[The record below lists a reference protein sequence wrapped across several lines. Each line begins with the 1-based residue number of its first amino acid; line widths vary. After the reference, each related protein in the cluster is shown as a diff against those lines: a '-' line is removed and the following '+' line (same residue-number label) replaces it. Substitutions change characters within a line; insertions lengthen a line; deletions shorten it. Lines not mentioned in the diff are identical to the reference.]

1 MPNLGPLSLLAPQP
15 PATVRRGSIPS
26 LIAPMPVDSRASD
39 PKAPT
44 PSKAS
49 GPSTSYTSSKAAASG
64 SGAEAKAAAERDKA
78 LGLVLNQ
85 IERNFGKGS
94 IMRLGD
100 ASRMRVET
108 IPTGALTLDLALG
121 GGYPKGR
128 VVEVYGPESSGK
140 TTLTLHAIAE
150 VQRRGGVAAFVDAE
164 HALDPVYAAALGV
177 DIENL
182 LVSQP
187 DTGEMALEIVDQ
199 LVRSAAVDVVV
210 VDSVAALTPR
220 AEIEGE
226 MGDLAV
232 GSQARLM
239 SQAMRKITGN
249 IGKSGCTVIFL
260 NQLRLKIGVTYGNP
274 ETTTGGNALK
284 FYASV
289 RLDIR
294 RIQTLKRGTEE
305 YGIRAKVKVA
315 KNKVAPPFRIA
326 EFDILFGRGISTLG
340 CLLDLAEETGVVVRK
355 GAWYSYEGDNI
366 GQGRDN
372 TITWLEQNPEPQQ
385 EIEQLTR
392 QRLTEGA
399 DVTANSMK
407 PLAAAAKLAHT
418 QLLAGEQKEAVEPTT
433 GGEIKT
439 VVSASSAPIDAK
451 ATKSR
456 L

>member
-1 MPNLGPLSLLAPQP
+1 MPAD
-15 PATVRRGSIPS
+15 V
-26 LIAPMPVDSRASD
+26 
-39 PKAPT
+39 
-44 PSKAS
+44 KAS
-49 GPSTSYTSSKAAASG
+49 HSSAG
-64 SGAEAKAAAERDKA
+64 DPRPGERDKA
-78 LGLVLNQ
+78 LDLVLGQ

-108 IPTGALTLDLALG
+108 ISTGALTLDLALG

-150 VQRRGGVAAFVDAE
+150 VQKGGGVAAFVDAE
-164 HALDPVYAAALGV
+164 HALDPVYAASLGV
-177 DIENL
+177 DVENL

-199 LVRSAAVDVVV
+199 LVRSGAVDIVVI
-210 VDSVAALTPR
+210 DSVAALTPR

-226 MGDLAV
+226 MGDLSV
-232 GSQARLM
+232 GGQARLM

-249 IGKSGCTVIFL
+249 IGKSRCTVIFL

-326 EFDILFGRGISTLG
+326 EFDILFGRGISTVG
-340 CLLDLAEETGVVVRK
+340 CILDLAEETGVVTRK

-372 TITWLEQNPEPQQ
+372 TIGWLEQNPEAKDA
-385 EIEQLTR
+385 IEVLVR
-392 QRLTEGA
+392 QKLTEGSE
-399 DVTANSMK
+399 VTSNSMR
-407 PLAAAAKLAHT
+407 PLAAAARSAVAKPLAKPADT
-418 QLLAGEQKEAVEPTT
+418 DKKSVADGAG
-433 GGEIKT
+433 
-439 VVSASSAPIDAK
+439 
-451 ATKSR
+451 
-456 L
+456 

>member
-1 MPNLGPLSLLAPQP
+1 M
-15 PATVRRGSIPS
+15 SI
-26 LIAPMPVDSRASD
+26 
-39 PKAPT
+39 
-44 PSKAS
+44 
-49 GPSTSYTSSKAAASG
+49 
-64 SGAEAKAAAERDKA
+64 EAKRTDVSKEKDKA
-78 LGLVLNQ
+78 LNLVLGQ

-108 IPTGALTLDLALG
+108 ISTGALTLDLALG

-150 VQRRGGVAAFVDAE
+150 VQRNGGVAAFVDAE
-164 HALDPVYAAALGV
+164 HALDPVYAASLGV
-177 DIENL
+177 DVENL

-199 LVRSAAVDVVV
+199 LIRSAAVDLVV

-220 AEIEGE
+220 SEIEGE
-226 MGDLAV
+226 MGDHVV

-260 NQLRLKIGVTYGNP
+260 NQLRLKIGITYGNP

-284 FYASV
+284 FYSSV

-326 EFDILFGRGISTLG
+326 EFDILFGKGISTTG
-340 CLLDLAEETGVVVRK
+340 CLLDLAEETNIVIRR
-355 GAWYSYEGDNI
+355 GARYSYEGENI

-372 TITWLEQNPEPQQ
+372 TIIWLDQNPHIKET
-385 EIEQLTR
+385 IEDFVKQKLSEG
-392 QRLTEGA
+392 TE
-399 DVTANSMK
+399 VSSNSMK
-407 PLAAAAKLAHT
+407 
-418 QLLAGEQKEAVEPTT
+418 QLKVNKDNTAIAND
-433 GGEIKT
+433 IKN
-439 VVSASSAPIDAK
+439 VA
-451 ATKSR
+451 
-456 L
+456 

>member
-1 MPNLGPLSLLAPQP
+1 MPA
-15 PATVRRGSIPS
+15 
-26 LIAPMPVDSRASD
+26 DSRAT
-39 PKAPT
+39 AAAA
-44 PSKAS
+44 AS
-49 GPSTSYTSSKAAASG
+49 SSSSPSTSYVSAAAPSG
-64 SGAEAKAAAERDKA
+64 DPRAAAERDKA
-78 LGLVLNQ
+78 LGLVLTQ

-108 IPTGALTLDLALG
+108 VPTGALTLDLALG

-150 VQRRGGVAAFVDAE
+150 VQKRGGVAAFVDAE

-199 LVRSAAVDVVV
+199 LVRSAAVDIVV

-260 NQLRLKIGVTYGNP
+260 NQLRQKIGVTYGNP

-340 CLLDLAEETGVVVRK
+340 CLLDLAEETGVVTRK

-372 TITWLEQNPEPQQ
+372 TIAWLEQNPAPKEV
-385 EIEQLTR
+385 IETLTR
-392 QRLTEGA
+392 QKLTEGSE
-399 DVTANSMK
+399 VTANSMK
-407 PLAAAAKLAHT
+407 PLAAAAKLAAAKPAT
-418 QLLAGEQKEAVEPTT
+418 GTEGSEAEELPAAG
-433 GGEIKT
+433 
-439 VVSASSAPIDAK
+439 
-451 ATKSR
+451 
-456 L
+456 

>member
-1 MPNLGPLSLLAPQP
+1 MP
-15 PATVRRGSIPS
+15 
-26 LIAPMPVDSRASD
+26 SD
-39 PKAPT
+39 PKAAVPAT
-44 PSKAS
+44 TASPSAFAS
-49 GPSTSYTSSKAAASG
+49 HSG
-64 SGAEAKAAAERDKA
+64 SLAPADPRAAAERDKA

-108 IPTGALTLDLALG
+108 INTGALTLDLALG

-150 VQRRGGVAAFVDAE
+150 VQKRGGVAAFVDAE

-199 LVRSAAVDVVV
+199 LVRSAAVDIVV

-260 NQLRLKIGVTYGNP
+260 NQLRQKIGVTYGNP

-326 EFDILFGRGISTLG
+326 EFDILFGRGISTVG
-340 CLLDLAEETGVVVRK
+340 CVLDLAEETGVVTRK

-372 TITWLEQNPEPQQ
+372 TIAWLEQNPGPKDTIEAQTRRRLAEGQ
-385 EIEQLTR
+385 E
-392 QRLTEGA
+392 
-399 DVTANSMK
+399 VSANSMK
-407 PLAAAAKLAHT
+407 PLAAAAKLAAST
-418 QLLAGEQKEAVEPTT
+418 ADGASLEEEDDSLAPSEMAEA
-433 GGEIKT
+433 
-439 VVSASSAPIDAK
+439 
-451 ATKSR
+451 
-456 L
+456 

>member
-1 MPNLGPLSLLAPQP
+1 MPA
-15 PATVRRGSIPS
+15 
-26 LIAPMPVDSRASD
+26 D
-39 PKAPT
+39 
-44 PSKAS
+44 
-49 GPSTSYTSSKAAASG
+49 SKAAD
-64 SGAEAKAAAERDKA
+64 AKAAAAVARAAAERDKA

-108 IPTGALTLDLALG
+108 ISTGALTLDLALG

-150 VQRRGGVAAFVDAE
+150 VQKRGGVAAFVDAE
-164 HALDPVYAAALGV
+164 HALDPVYAACLGV
-177 DIENL
+177 DVENL

-199 LVRSAAVDVVV
+199 LVRSGAVDIVV

-260 NQLRLKIGVTYGNP
+260 NQLRQKIGVIYGSP

-294 RIQTLKRGTEE
+294 RVQTLKRGTEE

-326 EFDILFGRGISTLG
+326 EFDILFGRGISILG
-340 CLLDLAEETGVVVRK
+340 CLLDLAEETGVVIRK

-372 TITWLEQNPEPQQ
+372 TIAWLEQNPEQK
-385 EIEQLTR
+385 ELIEQRTR
-392 QRLTEGA
+392 QKLTEGSE
-399 DVTANSMK
+399 VRANSMK
-407 PLAAAAKLAHT
+407 PLAAAAK
-418 QLLAGEQKEAVEPTT
+418 AGVETTVEEEVEVEYADVEEAAYE
-433 GGEIKT
+433 
-439 VVSASSAPIDAK
+439 S
-451 ATKSR
+451 
-456 L
+456 

>member
-1 MPNLGPLSLLAPQP
+1 MAARSGVHPSPAVRFSAAP
-15 PATVRRGSIPS
+15 SPS
-26 LIAPMPVDSRASD
+26 LNSVMPSD
-39 PKAPT
+39 PKAAP
-44 PSKAS
+44 AGS
-49 GPSTSYTSSKAAASG
+49 GSVAPGAAAAASL
-64 SGAEAKAAAERDKA
+64 APADPRAAAERDKA

-108 IPTGALTLDLALG
+108 INTGALTLDLALG

-150 VQRRGGVAAFVDAE
+150 VQKRGGVAAFVDAE

-199 LVRSAAVDVVV
+199 LVRSAAVDIVV

-260 NQLRLKIGVTYGNP
+260 NQLRQKIGVTYGNP

-340 CLLDLAEETGVVVRK
+340 CLLDLAEETGVVTRK

-372 TITWLEQNPEPQQ
+372 TIAWLEQNPDQVVV
-385 EIEQLTR
+385 IEQLTR
-392 QRLTEGA
+392 TRLTEGSE
-399 DVTANSMK
+399 VTANSMK
-407 PLAAAAKLAHT
+407 PLAAAARQA
-418 QLLAGEQKEAVEPTT
+418 
-433 GGEIKT
+433 
-439 VVSASSAPIDAK
+439 
-451 ATKSR
+451 ATKP
-456 L
+456 LGAAEAEAAAVKVLEELPAA

>member
-1 MPNLGPLSLLAPQP
+1 MSIEVKPLQSP
-15 PATVRRGSIPS
+15 
-26 LIAPMPVDSRASD
+26 DSKKID
-39 PKAPT
+39 PKAGE
-44 PSKAS
+44 K
-49 GPSTSYTSSKAAASG
+49 
-64 SGAEAKAAAERDKA
+64 EKA
-78 LGLVLNQ
+78 LSLVVGQ

-100 ASRMRVET
+100 ASKMRVET
-108 IPTGALTLDLALG
+108 ISTGALTLDLALG

-128 VVEVYGPESSGK
+128 VVEIYGPESSGK

-150 VQRRGGVAAFVDAE
+150 IQRNGGVAAFVDAE
-164 HALDPVYAAALGV
+164 HALDPVYAASLGV
-177 DIENL
+177 DVENL

-199 LVRSAAVDVVV
+199 LIRSAAVDLVV

-220 AEIEGE
+220 SEIEGE
-226 MGDLAV
+226 MGDHSV
-232 GSQARLM
+232 GAQARLM

-260 NQLRLKIGVTYGNP
+260 NQLRLKIGITYGNP

-326 EFDILFGRGISTLG
+326 EFDILFGKGISTLG
-340 CLLDLAEETGVVVRK
+340 CLLDLADETNVVTRK

-372 TITWLEQNPEPQQ
+372 TITWLEQNQ
-385 EIEQLTR
+385 ESKEIIEKLVKEK
-392 QRLTEGA
+392 LTEGSE
-399 DVTANSMK
+399 VSANSMR
-407 PLAAAAKLAHT
+407 PLAAAARNNSSRPSLS
-418 QLLAGEQKEAVEPTT
+418 Q
-433 GGEIKT
+433 
-439 VVSASSAPIDAK
+439 VSANG
-451 ATKSR
+451 
-456 L
+456 

>member
-1 MPNLGPLSLLAPQP
+1 MSNEGKPLQSTESKKIDAKSGEKEKALSL
-15 PATVRRGSIPS
+15 VVG
-26 LIAPMPVDSRASD
+26 
-39 PKAPT
+39 
-44 PSKAS
+44 
-49 GPSTSYTSSKAAASG
+49 
-64 SGAEAKAAAERDKA
+64 
-78 LGLVLNQ
+78 Q

-100 ASRMRVET
+100 ASKMRVET
-108 IPTGALTLDLALG
+108 ISTGALTLDLALG

-128 VVEVYGPESSGK
+128 VIEVYGPESSGK

-150 VQRRGGVAAFVDAE
+150 IQRNGGVAAFVDAE
-164 HALDPVYAAALGV
+164 HALDPVYAASLGV
-177 DIENL
+177 DVENL

-199 LVRSAAVDVVV
+199 LIRSAAVDLVV

-220 AEIEGE
+220 SEIEGE
-226 MGDLAV
+226 MGDHSV
-232 GSQARLM
+232 GAQARLM

-260 NQLRLKIGVTYGNP
+260 NQLRLKIGITYGNP

-326 EFDILFGRGISTLG
+326 EFDILFGKGISTLG
-340 CLLDLAEETGVVVRK
+340 CLLDLADETNVVTRK

-372 TITWLEQNPEPQQ
+372 TITWLEQNPESK
-385 EIEQLTR
+385 EIIEKLVKEK
-392 QRLTEGA
+392 LTEGSE
-399 DVTANSMK
+399 VSANSMR
-407 PLAAAAKLAHT
+407 PLASAARQASSRPHLT
-418 QLLAGEQKEAVEPTT
+418 Q
-433 GGEIKT
+433 
-439 VVSASSAPIDAK
+439 VSANG
-451 ATKSR
+451 
-456 L
+456 

>member
-1 MPNLGPLSLLAPQP
+1 MAVEMNVTQSSA
-15 PATVRRGSIPS
+15 S
-26 LIAPMPVDSRASD
+26 DSRQ
-39 PKAPT
+39 
-44 PSKAS
+44 AS
-49 GPSTSYTSSKAAASG
+49 GKAG
-64 SGAEAKAAAERDKA
+64 ERDKA
-78 LGLVLNQ
+78 LSMVLGQ

-108 IPTGALTLDLALG
+108 ISTGALTLDLALG

-199 LVRSAAVDVVV
+199 LIRSAAVDLVV

-220 AEIEGE
+220 SEIEGE
-226 MGDLAV
+226 MGDHSV
-232 GSQARLM
+232 GCQARLM

-315 KNKVAPPFRIA
+315 KNKIAPPFRIA
-326 EFDILFGRGISTLG
+326 EFDILFGQGISTLG
-340 CLLDLAEETGVVVRK
+340 CLLDMAEETSVVSRK

-372 TITWLEQNPEPQQ
+372 TIIWLEQNQQ
-385 EIEQLTR
+385 AKEKIETLVR
-392 QRLTEGA
+392 QKLTEGSE
-399 DVTANSMK
+399 VSANSMR
-407 PLAAAAKLAHT
+407 PLAAAARNSS
-418 QLLAGEQKEAVEPTT
+418 V
-433 GGEIKT
+433 KT
-439 VVSASSAPIDAK
+439 SAPK
-451 ATKSR
+451 AS
-456 L
+456 LEAA

>member
-1 MPNLGPLSLLAPQP
+1 MALVVQRSQDGARFRP
-15 PATVRRGSIPS
+15 PISASTHRPDGSSQLRPVPS
-26 LIAPMPVDSRASD
+26 
-39 PKAPT
+39 PT
-44 PSKAS
+44 PTIPADSKAALSS
-49 GPSTSYTSSKAAASG
+49 GSPSPSTSYVSAAAPSG
-64 SGAEAKAAAERDKA
+64 DPKAAAERDKA
-78 LGLVLNQ
+78 LGLVLTQ

-108 IPTGALTLDLALG
+108 VPTGALTLDLALG

-150 VQRRGGVAAFVDAE
+150 VQKRGGVAAFVDAE

-199 LVRSAAVDVVV
+199 LVRSAAVDIVV

-260 NQLRLKIGVTYGNP
+260 NQLRQKIGVTYGNP

-340 CLLDLAEETGVVVRK
+340 CLLDLAEETGVVTRK

-372 TITWLEQNPEPQQ
+372 TITWLEQNPEPK
-385 EIEQLTR
+385 EVIEQLTR
-392 QRLTEGA
+392 KKLTEGSE
-399 DVTANSMK
+399 VTANSMK
-407 PLAAAAKLAHT
+407 PLAAAAKLAAAKP
-418 QLLAGEQKEAVEPTT
+418 QAGVEAAELEELPAA
-433 GGEIKT
+433 G
-439 VVSASSAPIDAK
+439 
-451 ATKSR
+451 
-456 L
+456 

>member
-1 MPNLGPLSLLAPQP
+1 MPA
-15 PATVRRGSIPS
+15 
-26 LIAPMPVDSRASD
+26 D
-39 PKAPT
+39 PKAT
-44 PSKAS
+44 ESRSAAS
-49 GPSTSYTSSKAAASG
+49 SAAAD
-64 SGAEAKAAAERDKA
+64 ARAAAERDKA

-94 IMRLGD
+94 IVRLGD

-108 IPTGALTLDLALG
+108 INTGALTLDLALG

-150 VQRRGGVAAFVDAE
+150 VQKRGGVAAFVDAE

-199 LVRSAAVDVVV
+199 LVRSGAVDIVV

-260 NQLRLKIGVTYGNP
+260 NQLRQKIGVTYGNP

-340 CLLDLAEETGVVVRK
+340 CLLDLAEETGVVTRK

-372 TITWLEQNPEPQQ
+372 TIGWLEQNPAEKDT
-385 EIEQLTR
+385 IEQLTR
-392 QRLTEGA
+392 RKLMEGSE
-399 DVTANSMK
+399 VTANSMK
-407 PLAAAAKLAHT
+407 PLAAAARVAATASGNGAEEAPKAELEELAS
-418 QLLAGEQKEAVEPTT
+418 AG
-433 GGEIKT
+433 
-439 VVSASSAPIDAK
+439 
-451 ATKSR
+451 
-456 L
+456 

>member
-1 MPNLGPLSLLAPQP
+1 MSIEVKPLQSSESKKIDAKSGEKQKALSL
-15 PATVRRGSIPS
+15 VVG
-26 LIAPMPVDSRASD
+26 
-39 PKAPT
+39 
-44 PSKAS
+44 
-49 GPSTSYTSSKAAASG
+49 
-64 SGAEAKAAAERDKA
+64 
-78 LGLVLNQ
+78 Q

-100 ASRMRVET
+100 ASKMRVET
-108 IPTGALTLDLALG
+108 ISTGALTLDLALG

-128 VVEVYGPESSGK
+128 VIEIYGPESSGK

-150 VQRRGGVAAFVDAE
+150 IQRNGGVAAFVDAE
-164 HALDPVYAAALGV
+164 HALDPVYAASLGV
-177 DIENL
+177 DVENL

-199 LVRSAAVDVVV
+199 LIRSAAVDLVV

-220 AEIEGE
+220 SEIEGE
-226 MGDLAV
+226 MGDHSV
-232 GSQARLM
+232 GAQARLM

-260 NQLRLKIGVTYGNP
+260 NQLRLKIGITYGNP

-326 EFDILFGRGISTLG
+326 EFDILFGKGISTLG
-340 CLLDLAEETGVVVRK
+340 CLLDLADETNIVTRK

-372 TITWLEQNPEPQQ
+372 TITWLEQNPESK
-385 EIEQLTR
+385 EIIEKLVKEK
-392 QRLTEGA
+392 LIEGSE
-399 DVTANSMK
+399 VSANSMR
-407 PLAAAAKLAHT
+407 PLAAAARNT
-418 QLLAGEQKEAVEPTT
+418 
-433 GGEIKT
+433 
-439 VVSASSAPIDAK
+439 SSRPSINQVAANG
-451 ATKSR
+451 
-456 L
+456 

>member
-1 MPNLGPLSLLAPQP
+1 MALVVQRPQDGARFRPPISASTHRFDGSSLLRPVP
-15 PATVRRGSIPS
+15 SPTPTMPA
-26 LIAPMPVDSRASD
+26 DSRATS
-39 PKAPT
+39 ASAASSGS
-44 PSKAS
+44 PS
-49 GPSTSYTSSKAAASG
+49 PSTSYVSAAAPSG
-64 SGAEAKAAAERDKA
+64 DPKAAAERDKA
-78 LGLVLNQ
+78 LGLVLTQ

-108 IPTGALTLDLALG
+108 VPTGALTLDLALG

-150 VQRRGGVAAFVDAE
+150 VQKRGGVAAFVDAE

-199 LVRSAAVDVVV
+199 LVRSAAVDIVV

-260 NQLRLKIGVTYGNP
+260 NQLRQKIGVTYGNP

-340 CLLDLAEETGVVVRK
+340 CLLDLAEETGVVTRK

-372 TITWLEQNPEPQQ
+372 TITWLEQNPGPKEV
-385 EIEQLTR
+385 IEQLTR
-392 QRLTEGA
+392 QKLTEGSE
-399 DVTANSMK
+399 VTANSMK
-407 PLAAAAKLAHT
+407 PLAAAAKLAAAKP
-418 QLLAGEQKEAVEPTT
+418 QAGEEAALEELPAA
-433 GGEIKT
+433 G
-439 VVSASSAPIDAK
+439 
-451 ATKSR
+451 
-456 L
+456 

>member
-1 MPNLGPLSLLAPQP
+1 MPA
-15 PATVRRGSIPS
+15 
-26 LIAPMPVDSRASD
+26 D
-39 PKAPT
+39 PK
-44 PSKAS
+44 
-49 GPSTSYTSSKAAASG
+49 STDLRAAHPRSAAAG
-64 SGAEAKAAAERDKA
+64 SSAAALGSAAAARDKA
-78 LGLVLNQ
+78 LDLVLGQ

-108 IPTGALTLDLALG
+108 VSTGALTLDLALG

-128 VVEVYGPESSGK
+128 VVEIYGPESSGK

-150 VQRRGGVAAFVDAE
+150 AQRRGGVAAFVDAE

-177 DIENL
+177 DVENL

-199 LVRSAAVDVVV
+199 LVRSAAVDIVV

-260 NQLRLKIGVTYGNP
+260 NQLRQKIGVTYGNP

-340 CLLDLAEETGVVVRK
+340 CLLDLAEETAVVVRK

-372 TITWLEQNPEPQQ
+372 TITWLEQNPTQKEA
-385 EIEQLTR
+385 IEAIVR
-392 QRLTEGA
+392 RKLTEGA
-399 DVTANSMK
+399 DVTANSVK
-407 PLAAAAKLAHT
+407 PLAAAAAKLA
-418 QLLAGEQKEAVEPTT
+418 AAEAEADDGSDADDAVEVA
-433 GGEIKT
+433 GL
-439 VVSASSAPIDAK
+439 AA
-451 ATKSR
+451 R
-456 L
+456 

>member
-1 MPNLGPLSLLAPQP
+1 MPA
-15 PATVRRGSIPS
+15 
-26 LIAPMPVDSRASD
+26 D
-39 PKAPT
+39 
-44 PSKAS
+44 
-49 GPSTSYTSSKAAASG
+49 SKAAAN
-64 SGAEAKAAAERDKA
+64 GAASAAASREAAERDKA

-108 IPTGALTLDLALG
+108 INTGALTLDLALG

-150 VQRRGGVAAFVDAE
+150 VQKRGGVAAFVDAE
-164 HALDPVYAAALGV
+164 HALDPVYAASLGV

-199 LVRSAAVDVVV
+199 LVRSAAVDIVV

-260 NQLRLKIGVTYGNP
+260 NQLRQKIGVTYGNP

-340 CLLDLAEETGVVVRK
+340 CLLDLAEETGVVTRK
-355 GAWYSYEGDNI
+355 GAWYSYDGDNI

-372 TITWLEQNPEPQQ
+372 TITWLEQNPEQAAV
-385 EIEQLTR
+385 IEQLTR
-392 QRLTEGA
+392 QKLTEGA
-399 DVTANSMK
+399 EVTANAMK
-407 PLAAAAKLAHT
+407 PLAAAAKAAAAAPPAAEAADDALPV
-418 QLLAGEQKEAVEPTT
+418 AG
-433 GGEIKT
+433 
-439 VVSASSAPIDAK
+439 
-451 ATKSR
+451 
-456 L
+456 

>member
-1 MPNLGPLSLLAPQP
+1 MPADDKSSESK
-15 PATVRRGSIPS
+15 ATSGRGS
-26 LIAPMPVDSRASD
+26 DSRGLETRLGETRGSD
-39 PKAPT
+39 AR
-44 PSKAS
+44 
-49 GPSTSYTSSKAAASG
+49 AAG
-64 SGAEAKAAAERDKA
+64 ERDKA

-108 IPTGALTLDLALG
+108 TPTGALTLDLALG

-199 LVRSAAVDVVV
+199 LVRSAAVDIVV

-232 GSQARLM
+232 GAQARLM

-260 NQLRLKIGVTYGNP
+260 NQLRQKIGVTYGNP

-326 EFDILFGRGISTLG
+326 EFDILFGRGISTIG

-372 TITWLEQNPEPQQ
+372 TIIWLEQNPAPKDA
-385 EIEQLTR
+385 IEVLVR
-392 QRLTEGA
+392 QKLTEGA

-407 PLAAAAKLAHT
+407 PLAAAAAAKLA
-418 QLLAGEQKEAVEPTT
+418 AAAAAVVDEAALSEV
-433 GGEIKT
+433 
-439 VVSASSAPIDAK
+439 D
-451 ATKSR
+451 
-456 L
+456 

>member
-1 MPNLGPLSLLAPQP
+1 
-15 PATVRRGSIPS
+15 
-26 LIAPMPVDSRASD
+26 
-39 PKAPT
+39 
-44 PSKAS
+44 
-49 GPSTSYTSSKAAASG
+49 
-64 SGAEAKAAAERDKA
+64 
-78 LGLVLNQ
+78 
-85 IERNFGKGS
+85 
-94 IMRLGD
+94 
-100 ASRMRVET
+100 
-108 IPTGALTLDLALG
+108 LG

-199 LVRSAAVDVVV
+199 LVRSAAVDIVVI
-210 VDSVAALTPR
+210 DSVAALTPR

-260 NQLRLKIGVTYGNP
+260 NQLRQKIGVTYGNP

-326 EFDILFGRGISTLG
+326 EFDILFGRGISTVG
-340 CLLDLAEETGVVVRK
+340 CLLDLAEETGVVTRK

-372 TITWLEQNPEPQQ
+372 TIAWLEQNPGPKDT
-385 EIEQLTR
+385 IEVQTR
-392 QRLTEGA
+392 RRLTEGQE
-399 DVTANSMK
+399 VSANSMK
-407 PLAAAAKLAHT
+407 PLAAAAKLA
-418 QLLAGEQKEAVEPTT
+418 
-433 GGEIKT
+433 
-439 VVSASSAPIDAK
+439 ASSADQDSLEEEADESLVLSDMPEA
-451 ATKSR
+451 
-456 L
+456 

>member
-1 MPNLGPLSLLAPQP
+1 MSNEGKPLQSTESKKIDAKSGEKEKALSL
-15 PATVRRGSIPS
+15 VVG
-26 LIAPMPVDSRASD
+26 
-39 PKAPT
+39 
-44 PSKAS
+44 
-49 GPSTSYTSSKAAASG
+49 
-64 SGAEAKAAAERDKA
+64 
-78 LGLVLNQ
+78 Q

-100 ASRMRVET
+100 ASKMRVET
-108 IPTGALTLDLALG
+108 ISTGALTLDLALG

-128 VVEVYGPESSGK
+128 VIEVYGPESSGK

-150 VQRRGGVAAFVDAE
+150 IQRNGGVAAFVDAE
-164 HALDPVYAAALGV
+164 HALDPVYAASLGV
-177 DIENL
+177 DVENL

-199 LVRSAAVDVVV
+199 LIRSAAVDLVV

-220 AEIEGE
+220 SEIEGE
-226 MGDLAV
+226 MGDHSV
-232 GSQARLM
+232 GAQARLM

-260 NQLRLKIGVTYGNP
+260 NQLRLKIGITYGNP

-326 EFDILFGRGISTLG
+326 EFDILFGKGISTLG
-340 CLLDLAEETGVVVRK
+340 CLLDLADETNVVTRK

-372 TITWLEQNPEPQQ
+372 TITWLEQNPESK
-385 EIEQLTR
+385 EIIEKLVKEK
-392 QRLTEGA
+392 LTEGSE
-399 DVTANSMK
+399 VSANSMR
-407 PLAAAAKLAHT
+407 PLATAARQAQSPSNLS
-418 QLLAGEQKEAVEPTT
+418 Q
-433 GGEIKT
+433 
-439 VVSASSAPIDAK
+439 VSANG
-451 ATKSR
+451 
-456 L
+456 

>member
-1 MPNLGPLSLLAPQP
+1 MTTSKSKIMSIEGKQSEGTKDQLS
-15 PATVRRGSIPS
+15 
-26 LIAPMPVDSRASD
+26 
-39 PKAPT
+39 KE
-44 PSKAS
+44 K
-49 GPSTSYTSSKAAASG
+49 
-64 SGAEAKAAAERDKA
+64 DKA
-78 LGLVLNQ
+78 LTLVLGQ

-108 IPTGALTLDLALG
+108 ISTGALTLDLALG

-150 VQRRGGVAAFVDAE
+150 VQKNGGIAAFVDAE
-164 HALDPVYAAALGV
+164 HALDPVYAASLGV
-177 DIENL
+177 DVENL

-199 LVRSAAVDVVV
+199 LIRSAAVDLVV

-220 AEIEGE
+220 SEIEGE
-226 MGDLAV
+226 MGDHVV

-260 NQLRLKIGVTYGNP
+260 NQLRLKIGITYGNP

-284 FYASV
+284 FYSSV

-326 EFDILFGRGISTLG
+326 EFDILFGKGISTTG
-340 CLLDLAEETGVVVRK
+340 CLLDLAEETNIVIRR
-355 GAWYSYEGDNI
+355 GAWYSYEGENI

-372 TITWLEQNPEPQQ
+372 TILWLDQNQ
-385 EIEQLTR
+385 EIKKTIEAIVKQK
-392 QRLTEGA
+392 LTEGTE
-399 DVTANSMK
+399 VSSNSMK
-407 PLAAAAKLAHT
+407 QINTK
-418 QLLAGEQKEAVEPTT
+418 KENISSTND
-433 GGEIKT
+433 IKS
-439 VVSASSAPIDAK
+439 VA
-451 ATKSR
+451 
-456 L
+456 

>member
-1 MPNLGPLSLLAPQP
+1 MPSEIKSNQNPAGENKQIDPQ
-15 PATVRRGSIPS
+15 
-26 LIAPMPVDSRASD
+26 
-39 PKAPT
+39 
-44 PSKAS
+44 
-49 GPSTSYTSSKAAASG
+49 
-64 SGAEAKAAAERDKA
+64 RDKA
-78 LGLVLNQ
+78 LNLVLGQ

-108 IPTGALTLDLALG
+108 ISTGALTLDLALG

-164 HALDPVYAAALGV
+164 HALDPIYAASLGV

-199 LVRSAAVDVVV
+199 LIRSAAVDLVV

-226 MGDLAV
+226 MGDHAV

-294 RIQTLKRGTEE
+294 RMQTLKRGTEE

-326 EFDILFGRGISTLG
+326 EFDILFGKGISTLG
-340 CLLDLAEETGVVVRK
+340 CLLDLAEETSVVTRK

-372 TITWLEQNPEPQQ
+372 TITWLEQNNE
-385 EIEQLTR
+385 EKIKIEKLVRTK
-392 QRLTEGA
+392 LTEGSE
-399 DVTANSMK
+399 VSSNSMK
-407 PLAAAAKLAHT
+407 PLATAARSTTTKKQTLNT
-418 QLLAGEQKEAVEPTT
+418 LSEA
-433 GGEIKT
+433 
-439 VVSASSAPIDAK
+439 A
-451 ATKSR
+451 
-456 L
+456 

>member
-1 MPNLGPLSLLAPQP
+1 MSNEGKSLQSPE
-15 PATVRRGSIPS
+15 
-26 LIAPMPVDSRASD
+26 
-39 PKAPT
+39 
-44 PSKAS
+44 SKKIDAKS
-49 GPSTSYTSSKAAASG
+49 GEK
-64 SGAEAKAAAERDKA
+64 EKA
-78 LGLVLNQ
+78 LNLVVGQ

-100 ASRMRVET
+100 ASKMRVET
-108 IPTGALTLDLALG
+108 ISTGALTLDLALG

-128 VVEVYGPESSGK
+128 VIEVYGPESSGK

-150 VQRRGGVAAFVDAE
+150 IQRNGGVAAFVDAE
-164 HALDPVYAAALGV
+164 HALDPVYAASLGV
-177 DIENL
+177 DVENL

-199 LVRSAAVDVVV
+199 LIRSAAVDLVV

-220 AEIEGE
+220 SEIEGE
-226 MGDLAV
+226 MGDHSV
-232 GSQARLM
+232 GAQARLM

-260 NQLRLKIGVTYGNP
+260 NQLRLKIGITYGNP

-326 EFDILFGRGISTLG
+326 EFDILFGKGISTLG
-340 CLLDLAEETGVVVRK
+340 CLLDLADETNIVTRK

-372 TITWLEQNPEPQQ
+372 TITWLEQNPESK
-385 EIEQLTR
+385 EIIEKLVKEK
-392 QRLTEGA
+392 LTEGSE
-399 DVTANSMK
+399 VSANSMR
-407 PLAAAAKLAHT
+407 PLATAARNASSRPSLS
-418 QLLAGEQKEAVEPTT
+418 Q
-433 GGEIKT
+433 
-439 VVSASSAPIDAK
+439 VSANG
-451 ATKSR
+451 
-456 L
+456 

>member
-1 MPNLGPLSLLAPQP
+1 MPA
-15 PATVRRGSIPS
+15 
-26 LIAPMPVDSRASD
+26 D
-39 PKAPT
+39 PKAVSDSRPAD
-44 PSKAS
+44 SKPADAK
-49 GPSTSYTSSKAAASG
+49 PAAA
-64 SGAEAKAAAERDKA
+64 AAAPSARGGVASAAAQAAIEARSGERDKA

-108 IPTGALTLDLALG
+108 VSTGALTLDLALG

-199 LVRSAAVDVVV
+199 LVRSAAVDIVV

-260 NQLRLKIGVTYGNP
+260 NQLRQKIGVTYGNP

-340 CLLDLAEETGVVVRK
+340 CLLDMAEETGIVTRK

-372 TITWLEQNPEPQQ
+372 TITWLEQNPEKKE
-385 EIEQLTR
+385 EIEVLVR
-392 QRLTEGA
+392 RRLTEGA

-407 PLAAAAKLAHT
+407 PLAAKAAKLAAT
-418 QLLAGEQKEAVEPTT
+418 VGAGTDDELT
-433 GGEIKT
+433 
-439 VVSASSAPIDAK
+439 DAG
-451 ATKSR
+451 
-456 L
+456 

>member
-1 MPNLGPLSLLAPQP
+1 MAAEVQSTHSSNKDAQKLDA
-15 PATVRRGSIPS
+15 
-26 LIAPMPVDSRASD
+26 RA
-39 PKAPT
+39 
-44 PSKAS
+44 
-49 GPSTSYTSSKAAASG
+49 G
-64 SGAEAKAAAERDKA
+64 ERDKA
-78 LGLVLNQ
+78 LNLVLSQ

-100 ASRMRVET
+100 ASKMRVET
-108 IPTGALTLDLALG
+108 ISTGALTLDLALG

-177 DIENL
+177 DVENL

-199 LVRSAAVDVVV
+199 LVRSAAVDLVVI
-210 VDSVAALTPR
+210 DSVAALTPR

-226 MGDLAV
+226 MGDIAV

-260 NQLRLKIGVTYGNP
+260 NQLRLKIGVMYGNP

-326 EFDILFGRGISTLG
+326 EFDILFGKGISTLG
-340 CLLDLAEETGVVVRK
+340 CLLDLAEETSVISRK

-372 TITWLEQNPEPQQ
+372 SIIWLEQNPDAKEK
-385 EIEQLTR
+385 IETLVR
-392 QRLTEGA
+392 QKLTEGSE
-399 DVTANSMK
+399 VSANSMK
-407 PLAAAAKLAHT
+407 PLAAATRTAAEKQSTT
-418 QLLAGEQKEAVEPTT
+418 Q
-433 GGEIKT
+433 I
-439 VVSASSAPIDAK
+439 AK
-451 ATKSR
+451 AA
-456 L
+456 

>member
-1 MPNLGPLSLLAPQP
+1 MPIEGKPIQS
-15 PATVRRGSIPS
+15 SE
-26 LIAPMPVDSRASD
+26 
-39 PKAPT
+39 
-44 PSKAS
+44 SKTMNAKS
-49 GPSTSYTSSKAAASG
+49 GEK
-64 SGAEAKAAAERDKA
+64 EKA
-78 LGLVLNQ
+78 LNLVVGQ

-100 ASRMRVET
+100 ASKMRVET
-108 IPTGALTLDLALG
+108 ISTGALTLDLALG

-128 VVEVYGPESSGK
+128 VIEVYGPESSGK

-150 VQRRGGVAAFVDAE
+150 IQRNGGVAAFVDAE
-164 HALDPVYAAALGV
+164 HALDPVYAASLGV
-177 DIENL
+177 DVENL

-199 LVRSAAVDVVV
+199 LIRSAAVDLVV

-220 AEIEGE
+220 SEIEGE
-226 MGDLAV
+226 MGDHSV
-232 GSQARLM
+232 GAQARLM

-260 NQLRLKIGVTYGNP
+260 NQLRLKIGITYGNP

-326 EFDILFGRGISTLG
+326 EFDILFGKGISTLG
-340 CLLDLAEETGVVVRK
+340 CLLDLADETNVVTRK

-372 TITWLEQNPEPQQ
+372 TISWLEQNPEAK
-385 EIEQLTR
+385 EKIEKLVKAK
-392 QRLTEGA
+392 LTEGSE
-399 DVTANSMK
+399 VSANSMR
-407 PLAAAAKLAHT
+407 PLAAAARNASLRT
-418 QLLAGEQKEAVEPTT
+418 EVRQ
-433 GGEIKT
+433 
-439 VVSASSAPIDAK
+439 VSADG
-451 ATKSR
+451 
-456 L
+456 

>member
-1 MPNLGPLSLLAPQP
+1 MSNEGKPLQSTESKKIDAKSGEKEKALSL
-15 PATVRRGSIPS
+15 VVG
-26 LIAPMPVDSRASD
+26 
-39 PKAPT
+39 
-44 PSKAS
+44 
-49 GPSTSYTSSKAAASG
+49 
-64 SGAEAKAAAERDKA
+64 
-78 LGLVLNQ
+78 Q

-100 ASRMRVET
+100 ASKMRVET
-108 IPTGALTLDLALG
+108 ISTGALTLDLALG

-128 VVEVYGPESSGK
+128 VIEVYGPESSGK

-150 VQRRGGVAAFVDAE
+150 IQRNGGVAAFVDAE
-164 HALDPVYAAALGV
+164 HALDPVYAASLGV
-177 DIENL
+177 DVENL

-199 LVRSAAVDVVV
+199 LIRSAAVDLVV

-220 AEIEGE
+220 SEIEGE
-226 MGDLAV
+226 MGDHSV
-232 GSQARLM
+232 GAQARLM

-260 NQLRLKIGVTYGNP
+260 NQLRLKIGITYGNP

-326 EFDILFGRGISTLG
+326 EFDILFGKGISTLG
-340 CLLDLAEETGVVVRK
+340 CLLDLADETNVVTRK

-372 TITWLEQNPEPQQ
+372 TITWLEQNPESK
-385 EIEQLTR
+385 EIIEKLVKEK
-392 QRLTEGA
+392 LTEGSE
-399 DVTANSMK
+399 VSANSMR
-407 PLAAAAKLAHT
+407 PLASAARQASSRPHLS
-418 QLLAGEQKEAVEPTT
+418 Q
-433 GGEIKT
+433 
-439 VVSASSAPIDAK
+439 VSANG
-451 ATKSR
+451 
-456 L
+456 